1 MEQSLIGLLLN
12 GKEQQEIEYLLKREM
27 DEILFDL
34 EDERIAD
41 VVKVAM
47 KEKYEILLNLFK
59 RVVPAD
65 EYAHY
70 KLNEKKNKKMKKSH

>member
-1 MEQSLIGLLLN
+1 MIGLLLN

-47 KEKYEILLNLFK
+47 KEKYEILLSLFK

-65 EYAHY
+65 EYVHY